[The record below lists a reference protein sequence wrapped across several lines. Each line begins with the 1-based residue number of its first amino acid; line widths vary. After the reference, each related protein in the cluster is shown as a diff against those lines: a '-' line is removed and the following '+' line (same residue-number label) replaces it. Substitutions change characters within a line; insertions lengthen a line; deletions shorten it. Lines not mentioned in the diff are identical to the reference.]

1 MILLDNQPR
10 KDAMLLLAPA
20 RAVRP
25 VDGAVANHA
34 EHVERRAG
42 ADRGGAGQFRM
53 TLLATLV
60 LDIDGIA
67 GLREREGLARLAGV
81 GLRLAAVV
89 AVQVGCR
96 GLRVRVPNGE
106 AEQRC
111 KCELCRF
118 QSHGPSLSERCA

>member
-10 KDAMLLLAPA
+10 KNAMLLLAPA

-42 ADRGGAGQFRM
+42 AVRGGAGQFRM

-67 GLREREGLARLAGV
+67 GLREREGLARLAW
-81 GLRLAAVV
+81 LRLAAVV